1 MLRRRTQAK
10 PLISEPTGKTQSR
23 LFLWPAGAPT
33 CGRAAVSCKPLNKG
47 GIRAYSVAS
56 RSDTPPSLRLGPAER
71 AAALRLGSPCSRDS
85 AWSAPLPLQQGNA
98 LHSSVPQLVWHL
110 ASILRK
116 LLHDLLM
123 QPDVHRG
130 RIAGVA

>member
-1 MLRRRTQAK
+1 MLIPGGCAAYGQRD
-10 PLISEPTGKTQSR
+10 S
-23 LFLWPAGAPT
+23 
-33 CGRAAVSCKPLNKG
+33 GRAHDNGWGKDQLENLWIGVDVAASP
-47 GIRAYSVAS
+47 RAYSVAS

-123 QPDVHRG
+123 QPDVH
-130 RIAGVA
+130 

>member
-71 AAALRLGSPCSRDS
+71 AAALRLGRPCSRDS
-85 AWSAPLPLQQGNA
+85 AWSRAVAAPTGKCVAQLSASARLAPC
-98 LHSSVPQLVWHL
+98 LHSPQ
-110 ASILRK
+110 AS
-116 LLHDLLM
+116 
-123 QPDVHRG
+123 
-130 RIAGVA
+130 A

>member
-56 RSDTPPSLRLGPAER
+56 RSDTPPFTAVRPGGKGCRPSLGP
-71 AAALRLGSPCSRDS
+71 
-85 AWSAPLPLQQGNA
+85 PLL
-98 LHSSVPQLVWHL
+98 
-110 ASILRK
+110 
-116 LLHDLLM
+116 
-123 QPDVHRG
+123 
-130 RIAGVA
+130 